1 MGLEANLVVGY
12 AGDEAPAALLRRDLR
27 SRDIFGVDLTTI
39 TMRSAVSDG
48 PELAAASLTVTLS
61 IS

>member
-1 MGLEANLVVGY
+1 MGLEATWSLFMP
-12 AGDEAPAALLRRDLR
+12 AGEARAALLCRELR

-48 PELAAASLTVTLS
+48 PEPAAASLTVTLS